1 MTLQSYVL
9 FGLAKCYIPPQDQ
22 QWFDSVGGFYYL
34 LTNQQKTEADMYT
47 VYATLRN
54 IAEILGISKQVTIVL
69 ESNSYAAKGLWLY
82 DTEGKNH
89 GGLVRSNSGE
99 IVFSFWN
106 RSSGLPKVPVEVIM
120 EISSLLKN
128 IEEEF
133 FTKLHNA
140 DYFMSRT
147 PSEITV
153 DTKKEILDI
162 IDWLKN
168 EGLDQL
174 EAFKSLTLL
183 A

>member
-1 MTLQSYVL
+1 MVGFHWWVL
-9 FGLAKCYIPPQDQ
+9 FI
-22 QWFDSVGGFYYL
+22 
-34 LTNQQKTEADMYT
+34 NQQKMETDMYT

-54 IAEILGISKQVTIVL
+54 IAEILGISKQVIIVL

-82 DTEGKNH
+82 DAEGKNH

-120 EISSLLKN
+120 EISSLLRN
-128 IEEEF
+128 IEDDF
-133 FTKLHNA
+133 FVKIHNV
-140 DYFMSRT
+140 DFFMSRT

-183 A
+183 T